1 MLKDHALVDS
11 IRCDPLAMDDFTRS
25 NGSDYALVIVSL
37 ARIRLWGGLQ
47 TRNQTEFPW
56 SPGQCLLNL
65 HFLVCLFCTLQTDS
79 DIRICVFMFNLA
91 F

>member
-37 ARIRLWGGLQ
+37 ARIRLWGACRLETKLSFLGLLG
-47 TRNQTEFPW
+47 NA
-56 SPGQCLLNL
+56 C
-65 HFLVCLFCTLQTDS
+65 
-79 DIRICVFMFNLA
+79 
-91 F
+91 